1 MKLGTQKL
9 PQACKIWNI
18 DGSLNK
24 GGLLTNYIDLEVQTK
39 NECKLMHFLVTDL
52 GGEDIILGY
61 PWLAMFEP
69 PITWGI
75 ATIDVSSLP
84 IVLQTIHPH
93 CHRDQTTIA

>member
-39 NECKLMHFLVTDL
+39 NERKLMRFLVTDL
-52 GGEDIILGY
+52 GEDIILGY
-61 PWLAMFEP
+61 PWLTMFEP
-69 PITWGI
+69 PITWGT

-84 IVLQTIHPH
+84 IVLQTIHPYH
-93 CHRDQTTIA
+93 HQE